1 MSERRQIEGREHYRC
16 GASETIYFRL
26 CWQGPIFHCILQ
38 PAALGSIPE
47 HIIYVLKIDLI
58 LDFVKNEESKI
69 TKHCMVQFQK
79 WGFVVNNLPSDPWI
93 SGSTTISWKYQFW
106 NKLFLNLFA
115 RQSANLND
123 EQINFLEM
131 MHNGYNVTHLSM

>member
-1 MSERRQIEGREHYRC
+1 
-16 GASETIYFRL
+16 
-26 CWQGPIFHCILQ
+26 
-38 PAALGSIPE
+38 
-47 HIIYVLKIDLI
+47 
-58 LDFVKNEESKI
+58 
-69 TKHCMVQFQK
+69 MVQFQK